1 MVFFPPF
8 IQLLDLPEWVK
19 VMPQWHHTIC
29 TIVIYTE
36 LFCTAQKSHKNLAI
50 KLLGSPYILFNV
62 YNVFKEATVIQVPDS
77 GSSGSSSKTN
87 FCAWVF
93 LKHCV
98 SRLQPAK
105 CCFIKNDGFGTHHAK
120 GLLFSKRGNV
130 LICWQKPT
138 FIFCKWDLGKNH
150 HHKHFVH
157 CMPLPWK
164 RHCEEEKLLFLEI
177 VLC

>member
-1 MVFFPPF
+1 M
-8 IQLLDLPEWVK
+8 
-19 VMPQWHHTIC
+19 HHCHIHR
-29 TIVIYTE
+29 VVLYS
-36 LFCTAQKSHKNLAI
+36 QKSHKNLAI

-77 GSSGSSSKTN
+77 SSGSSSSKTN

-93 LKHCV
+93 LKHTV

-105 CCFIKNDGFGTHHAK
+105 CCFIKKRRLWDTPCQRSLFQEGKCSYAGK
-120 GLLFSKRGNV
+120 SQLLFSANE
-130 LICWQKPT
+130 IW
-138 FIFCKWDLGKNH
+138 GKTTT
-150 HHKHFVH
+150 KHFVH

-177 VLC
+177 VLCFKGSCSMSVYI